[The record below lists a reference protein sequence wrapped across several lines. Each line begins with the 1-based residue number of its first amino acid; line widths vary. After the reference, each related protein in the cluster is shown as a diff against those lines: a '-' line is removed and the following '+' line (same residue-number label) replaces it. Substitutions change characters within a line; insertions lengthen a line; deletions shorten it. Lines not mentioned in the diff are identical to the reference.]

1 MKNIIFIG
9 KTGSGK
15 TTLCQKLD
23 QLELKYKKT
32 QSIEVYNNAIDTPG
46 EYMENRMLYHALIT
60 TSADAK
66 IIALV
71 YDPIQEENYIAPGFA
86 SIFCKDVIGII
97 TKINKASEDEINIA
111 YERLTLA
118 GASRIFKIDTVDNIG
133 LEELFEYLDKVKN

>member
-1 MKNIIFIG
+1 MR

-71 YDPIQEENYIAPGFA
+71 YDPTQEEN
-86 SIFCKDVIGII
+86 
-97 TKINKASEDEINIA
+97 
-111 YERLTLA
+111 
-118 GASRIFKIDTVDNIG
+118 
-133 LEELFEYLDKVKN
+133 

>member
-1 MKNIIFIG
+1 MKNIIFMG

-71 YDPIQEENYIAPGFA
+71 YDPTQEENYIAPGFA